1 MKRTSVHTK
10 NMSMSVIFICTSY
23 QVWLSI
29 ISDLDSRLS
38 GHPNINL
45 TLIRGITKEKGEKLS
60 ATTYSRIRSTCA
72 VLNAVQTANF

>member
-1 MKRTSVHTK
+1 MPETSCMKRTSVHTK

-38 GHPNINL
+38 GLPSINL
-45 TLIRGITKEKGEKLS
+45 ALIGGITKEKRKSYLQLLTVEYALL
-60 ATTYSRIRSTCA
+60 A
-72 VLNAVQTANF
+72 LF